1 MQISKKLYTSLIVTM
16 LALSAIIAAVP
27 MVSAEITAPPDL
39 DVTEGPVGTEVTVS
53 GTGSASPFSTVTA
66 YLDALDGAVLGT
78 DSADVAGSYSM
89 DIVIPPTFGGEHYI
103 VVNDGE
109 TESDGAPFN
118 VTQVLTANVTLA
130 LPGDAVLVEGNGF
143 GASEDVTLTLNSTI
157 NNVTLAVS
165 PITTGNGAFTAEFI
179 VPAIDIANFTTYD
192 LIAIDESNNTDSVP
206 ITIDYYITVIPD
218 SGPVSITTT
227 ISGRIAPSV
236 AYTILFN
243 GATIGSG
250 TTTADGS
257 YMNTYT
263 IPTILSID
271 TYPVQVLWAG
281 TTTRNATFEVTES
294 PTISLSSPSGMV
306 GDEITVSSIL
316 PFSSSADVTLTF
328 GGDVLNDTS
337 MGFGPTTAGGDLPA
351 DATFTVPNMAVGTY
365 AVIVSD
371 EYGAVSNTV
380 MFTIVVTPVMMI
392 QTRAMSYMQGDQISI
407 YTWSNSPVPGAFD
420 FSITDPMGEVLV
432 SSSVN
437 GPWMEMSANNYM
449 VGNYYSSLLADPEF
463 MTLPA
468 DAPVGTWNFTATIGA
483 MTYSNLF
490 TVSAP
495 ASLDD
500 VVGGIANVTDD
511 IAAVSDEISDLS
523 SDISGEISDI
533 SGDIATIQTDV
544 AHVEALVTDL
554 DITSLTGDLA
564 IIQSDLGTLTMD
576 VSSLDAVVGN
586 IAGDVVTVMTNL
598 GELEGT
604 ITSID
609 GNVATI
615 ETDVGTLQADMSDV
629 KANVDSTP
637 AWIAVVLALVA
648 AVAAIFAV
656 ITIRQ
661 KIAG

>member
-1 MQISKKLYTSLIVTM
+1 LY
-16 LALSAIIAAVP
+16 
-27 MVSAEITAPPDL
+27 
-39 DVTEGPVGTEVTVS
+39 
-53 GTGSASPFSTVTA
+53 
-66 YLDALDGAVLGT
+66 
-78 DSADVAGSYSM
+78 
-89 DIVIPPTFGGEHYI
+89 
-103 VVNDGE
+103 
-109 TESDGAPFN
+109 
-118 VTQVLTANVTLA
+118 
-130 LPGDAVLVEGNGF
+130 
-143 GASEDVTLTLNSTI
+143 LNSTI

-165 PITTGNGAFTAEFI
+165 PITTSLGAFTAEFM

-192 LIAIDESNNTDSVP
+192 LIAVDESNNTDSVP
-206 ITIDYYITVIPD
+206 ITIDYYITVVPN

-227 ISGRIAPSV
+227 ISGRIAPAV

-263 IPTILSID
+263 IPTILSLG

-281 TTTRNATFEVTES
+281 STTRDANFTVTQSPSIDLSAT
-294 PTISLSSPSGMV
+294 SGMV
-306 GDEITVSSIL
+306 GDEITVTSIL

-328 GGDVLNDTS
+328 AGTVLNDTS

-351 DATFTVPNMAVGTY
+351 DATFTVPNMAIGTY

-420 FSITDPMGEVLV
+420 FMITDPMGEVLV

-437 GPWMEMSANNYM
+437 GPWMEMSTNNYM

-468 DAPVGTWNFTATIGA
+468 DAPVGTWNFTATIGT

-500 VVGGIANVTDD
+500 VVGGIANVSVQIDD
-511 IAAVSDEISDLS
+511 LGADLM
-523 SDISGEISDI
+523 GEITDI
-533 SGDIATIQTDV
+533 SGDIATIETDV
-544 AHVEALVTDL
+544 GHVHALVADL

-564 IIQSDLGTLTMD
+564 TIQSDLGSLTMD
-576 VSSLDAVVGN
+576 VASLDAVVGS
-586 IAGDVVTVMTNL
+586 IAGTVATVETTV
-598 GELEGT
+598 GTIEGT

-615 ETDVGTLQADMSDV
+615 ETDVGTLQADLGTLQADMTDV

>member
-1 MQISKKLYTSLIVTM
+1 M
-16 LALSAIIAAVP
+16 AI
-27 MVSAEITAPPDL
+27 
-39 DVTEGPVGTEVTVS
+39 
-53 GTGSASPFSTVTA
+53 
-66 YLDALDGAVLGT
+66 
-78 DSADVAGSYSM
+78 
-89 DIVIPPTFGGEHYI
+89 
-103 VVNDGE
+103 
-109 TESDGAPFN
+109 
-118 VTQVLTANVTLA
+118 
-130 LPGDAVLVEGNGF
+130 
-143 GASEDVTLTLNSTI
+143 
-157 NNVTLAVS
+157 
-165 PITTGNGAFTAEFI
+165 
-179 VPAIDIANFTTYD
+179 
-192 LIAIDESNNTDSVP
+192 
-206 ITIDYYITVIPD
+206 
-218 SGPVSITTT
+218 
-227 ISGRIAPSV
+227 
-236 AYTILFN
+236 
-243 GATIGSG
+243 
-250 TTTADGS
+250 
-257 YMNTYT
+257 
-263 IPTILSID
+263 
-271 TYPVQVLWAG
+271 
-281 TTTRNATFEVTES
+281 
-294 PTISLSSPSGMV
+294 
-306 GDEITVSSIL
+306 
-316 PFSSSADVTLTF
+316 
-328 GGDVLNDTS
+328 
-337 MGFGPTTAGGDLPA
+337 
-351 DATFTVPNMAVGTY
+351 GTY
-365 AVIVSD
+365 AVIVTD
-371 EYGAVSNTV
+371 QYGAVSNTEL
-380 MFTIVVTPVMMI
+380 FEIVVTPVMQI
-392 QTRAMSYMQGDQISI
+392 NTRAMSYMQGDQISI
-407 YTWSNSPVPGAFD
+407 YTWSNSPVPGNFD
-420 FSITDPMGEVLV
+420 FTITDPMGEVLV
-432 SSSVN
+432 DSSVI
-437 GPWMEMSANNYM
+437 GPWTMISANNYM
-449 VGNYYSSLLADPEF
+449 VGNYYTSLLADPEW

-468 DAPVGTWNFTATIGA
+468 DAPVGLWNFTAVMGSSTF
-483 MTYSNLF
+483 SNLF
-490 TVSAP
+490 SVSAP